1 MEVSLFAACRLQSL
15 SMCRLH
21 CQESFILLAGSR
33 EHCSTAARQNS
44 ELDQEEQGGEVS
56 QNISG
61 FDSVN
66 AIFGVLHESGFANL
80 MKAKASE
87 ERRRRMSDDVC

>member
-1 MEVSLFAACRLQSL
+1 MLPAGCKVCPSVDCTVRSHLFCLQEV
-15 SMCRLH
+15 
-21 CQESFILLAGSR
+21 E
-33 EHCSTAARQNS
+33 STAARQNS
-44 ELDQEEQGGEVS
+44 ELAQEEQGGEVS

-66 AIFGVLHESGFANL
+66 AFFGVLHESGFANL